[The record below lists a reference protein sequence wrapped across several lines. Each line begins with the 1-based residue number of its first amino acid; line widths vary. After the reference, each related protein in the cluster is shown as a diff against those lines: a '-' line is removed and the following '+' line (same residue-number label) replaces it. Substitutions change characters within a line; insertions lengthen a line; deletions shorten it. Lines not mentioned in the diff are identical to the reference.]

1 MRPADI
7 ALVTQ
12 STGAFDRI
20 ARWLSRGFNDLGARL
35 DLVTIDGPSGMEHDG
50 TTRWIGLGH
59 TRAVRS
65 TGAIASYFRSNRPT
79 LALSSPE
86 FVSPYVLFAGRRA
99 QVPVIPWEASFVN
112 FGMSELAPRKRLLPT
127 LQKRTYRNAPAVAAV
142 SSDLLDHLGAFLGT
156 SPPLELVENPV
167 DVDEIRSLGAR
178 KESKTAA
185 VRLVACGRISVHK
198 GYDVLIEALAEAGD
212 RLGDWELLVLGTG
225 PGRRAL
231 REQIVAVG
239 LKDRVQIRGE
249 VQDPYPA
256 IASADLFVHPAR
268 REGFGLAIAE
278 AMALG
283 VPVISTTCPGGP
295 RRLLRGGGA
304 GALVPPDDAGALS
317 AAILD
322 AIRSPTSLAPLVERA
337 AMVVEE
343 YSPKA
348 CAERMLEL
356 ADRYGRPS

>member
-1 MRPADI
+1 MKRPEI

-35 DLVTIDGPSGMEHDG
+35 DLVSIDGPPGIEHDG

-59 TRAVRS
+59 ARAVRS
-65 TGAIASYFRSNRPT
+65 TGAIASYLRSNRPI

-86 FVSPYVLFAGRRA
+86 FISPYVLFAGRRA
-99 QVPVIPWEASFVN
+99 NVPVVPWEASFVN
-112 FGMSELAPRKRLLPT
+112 FGMSELSPRKRLLPT
-127 LQKRTYRNAPAVAAV
+127 LQKRTYRKAPAIAAV
-142 SSDLLDHLGAFLGT
+142 SSDLLDHLGDFLGDH
-156 SPPLELVENPV
+156 PPLELLENPV
-167 DVDEIRSLGAR
+167 DVEEIRSLGPG
-178 KESKTAA
+178 KEAKTAA
-185 VRLVACGRISVHK
+185 VRLAACGRISVHK
-198 GYDVLIEALAEAGD
+198 GYDVLIEALAEVGD
-212 RLGDWELLVLGTG
+212 RMGDWELILLGTG

-231 REQIVAVG
+231 REQIVTAG

-249 VQDPYPA
+249 VEDPYPA

-304 GALVPPDDAGALS
+304 GVLVPPDDVKALG
-317 AAILD
+317 D
-322 AIRSPTSLAPLVERA
+322 AIVDAVRSPAALAPLVERA

-348 CAERMLEL
+348 CAKRMLEL
-356 ADRYGRPS
+356 ADLYGSPS